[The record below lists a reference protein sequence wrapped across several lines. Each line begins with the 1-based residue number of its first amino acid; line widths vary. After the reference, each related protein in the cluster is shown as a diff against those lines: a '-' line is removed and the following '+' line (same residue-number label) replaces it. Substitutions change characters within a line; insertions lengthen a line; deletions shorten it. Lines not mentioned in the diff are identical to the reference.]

1 MRRPPASTGRARLL
15 PAAAVSVAL
24 HLLAAAVLV
33 SGAWL
38 LPAAPLPAPEKLA
51 SVAVVMG
58 GSAEAQGTATPA
70 PAPKPEPAPPPPPQ
84 PAPPA
89 PKPEPAPPPPQPA
102 PPAPKPEPAPPPPQP
117 APPAPPAKPSWQ
129 AGALFGDGVVG
140 AAKLLGS
147 QLRPAE
153 GGKGNIPPAYPLLS
167 AQLGEQGIVVVELA
181 IAADG
186 RVSSARVVQT
196 SGYPRLDQAAQ
207 TALARWHFTPAVR
220 DGQPVASTMLLPVRF
235 QLH

>member
-1 MRRPPASTGRARLL
+1 
-15 PAAAVSVAL
+15 
-24 HLLAAAVLV
+24 VLV

-58 GSAEAQGTATPA
+58 GSAEAQGTAT
-70 PAPKPEPAPPPPPQ
+70 
-84 PAPPA
+84 PA